1 MPRIEIRRTER
12 VICRNTVES
21 MQAGVYYGF
30 VGQID
35 GIVSRMRKEL
45 GCNAK
50 VVATGG
56 LAVVIAPA
64 SNSIDVVE
72 PMLTLEGL
80 RIIYERNC

>member
-1 MPRIEIRRTER
+1 
-12 VICRNTVES
+12 

-30 VGQID
+30 VGQVD
-35 GIVSRMRKEL
+35 GLVARMRKEL
-45 GCNAK
+45 GGMAK

-56 LAVVIAPA
+56 LAVVISPA
-64 SNSIDVVE
+64 TKSIDVVE

>member
-1 MPRIEIRRTER
+1 
-12 VICRNTVES
+12 

-30 VGQID
+30 VGQVD
-35 GIVSRMRKEL
+35 GIVARMRREL
-45 GCNAK
+45 GGKAQ

-64 SNSIDVVE
+64 TKSIDIVE

-80 RIIYERNC
+80 RIIYDRNR